1 MPVTTANGKVAGGVG
16 VGEGDAVGDGVWVGA
31 AGVEAAGVGVA
42 VASVHAVNN
51 ATTHTTMAARRFV
64 RVFTPL
70 S

>member
-16 VGEGDAVGDGVWVGA
+16 VGDGDAVGVVVSVGA
-31 AGVEAAGVGVA
+31 AGVEATGVGVA
-42 VASVHAVNN
+42 VASVHAVNS
-51 ATTHTTMAARRFV
+51 ATTDTTMTARRFV

>member
-16 VGEGDAVGDGVWVGA
+16 VGDGEAVGGGVWVGA